1 MSPTTST
8 DPSTTPVSSSCSS
21 SSSSPTSR
29 VSPVA
34 VVTGAAR
41 GIGAAIAAR
50 LVGDGYR
57 VVRLDVM
64 GASEVFDDTNDPGA
78 RPSPV
83 DGDAHIAPVLQ
94 CDVSDPIAVDRMADL
109 VRREFGPVS
118 VLVNNAGA
126 WSFGALEDVTPEEF
140 LRTLAV
146 NVGGT
151 FHCTQAFGRSM
162 LERGHGSI
170 INIVS
175 IAAEAANPR
184 VGAYSASK
192 AGVVA
197 LTRQI
202 GLEWGPRGVRAN
214 AVGPGFVPTPGT
226 GTVYDDSSVRAVRS
240 SVVPLRRLGEPDDI
254 ANVVSFLASDQSS
267 YVNGQVIYVD
277 GGFSEALMTLVP
289 RPHGVPTS

>member
-1 MSPTTST
+1 MSFTTYT
-8 DPSTTPVSSSCSS
+8 DTDTSS
-21 SSSSPTSR
+21 
-29 VSPVA
+29 SPVA

-41 GIGAAIAAR
+41 GLGAAIASR
-50 LVGDGYR
+50 LTRDGFR
-57 VVRLDVM
+57 VVRLDVIGSPDDNDDRNTLDTRHDQDDPQPPSHES
-64 GASEVFDDTNDPGA
+64 GAVVP
-78 RPSPV
+78 
-83 DGDAHIAPVLQ
+83 
-94 CDVSDPIAVDRMADL
+94 CDVSDPVEVDRVADF

-140 LRTLAV
+140 SRTLAV
-146 NVGGT
+146 NIGGT

-162 LERGHGSI
+162 LEHGHGSI
-170 INIVS
+170 VNIVS
-175 IAAEAANPR
+175 IAAQAANPR

-197 LTRQI
+197 LTRQT

-226 GTVYDDSSVRAVRS
+226 GSVYDDSTVRAVRAS
-240 SVVPLRRLGEPDDI
+240 AVPLQRLGEADDI
-254 ANVVSFLASDQSS
+254 ANVVSFLASEQSS
-267 YVNGQVIYVD
+267 YVNGQVVYVD

-289 RPHGVPTS
+289 RPPGVPPS